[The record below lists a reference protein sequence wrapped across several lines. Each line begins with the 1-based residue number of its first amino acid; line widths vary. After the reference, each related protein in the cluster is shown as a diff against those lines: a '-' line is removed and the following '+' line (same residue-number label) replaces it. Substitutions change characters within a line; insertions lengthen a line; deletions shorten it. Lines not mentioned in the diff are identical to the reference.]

1 MTLSGMCEFIAR
13 QLNDHEDCDHGV
25 RQGTYHTWTEAHIKQ
40 ALSLAAS
47 YLFSIKAD
55 DFASPVVYYTPTSSC
70 VIDTSVACDKPL
82 EILSIGDSCDNVTEE
97 TEEVNAFLSMMN
109 TPCVSGGNS
118 DSESTN
124 YTVVKK
130 SGSVYSAKAEIPANT
145 KITLLCAT
153 APSDIDAVPN
163 NLLSEYQP
171 LLVNF
176 ALWWLLLT
184 DNESRSN
191 QPRWEAYYQMIQWFV
206 ETKLLLEFSLSEDD
220 YKYGRRRVND

>member
-1 MTLSGMCEFIAR
+1 MNLSGLCEFVAR

-25 RQGTYHTWTEAHIKQ
+25 RQGTYHTWKEAHIKQ
-40 ALSLAAS
+40 ALGLAAS
-47 YLFSIKAD
+47 YLFSIKPD
-55 DFASPVVYYTPTSSC
+55 SFASPITYYTPEAACT
-70 VIDTSVACDKPL
+70 IDTSIACDKPL
-82 EILSIGDSCDNVTEE
+82 EILAIGDNCDNVVEE
-97 TEEVNAFLSMMN
+97 TEETNALLSMMT
-109 TPCVSGGNS
+109 TPCVTSSASETYTIMKKS
-118 DSESTN
+118 DS
-124 YTVVKK
+124 
-130 SGSVYSAKAEIPANT
+130 VYVSKAEIPANT
-145 KITLLCAT
+145 KISLLCAI
-153 APSDIDAVPN
+153 PPNSIDAVPN